1 MKIYLA
7 ALLSLAMM
15 GCASQKV
22 VSTVT
27 VFHALDEK
35 NLPSFA
41 TFARKEQ
48 RGSLEFKAYE
58 KMVIDSIV
66 AKGMKEKTIFDADA
80 IVFIDYAIDN
90 GKEQISS
97 LPIFGQT
104 GGGVSTTTGSFVG
117 QRPAAFN
124 ATTYTAPTFGVVG
137 VSTSSD
143 TVFTRRLAVEMI
155 DRKIL
160 ENEDRYQK
168 IYEASVVSKG
178 GSDSLPKI
186 VPYMIKSLFSEFP
199 GNNGA
204 EKIIEV
210 PIDKRP

>member
-1 MKIYLA
+1 MKTTCA
-7 ALLSLAMM
+7 VLLSLAMM
-15 GCASQKV
+15 GCASPRV

-41 TFARKEQ
+41 MFAKKEQ

-58 KMVIDSIV
+58 KRVIDSIV

-80 IVFIDYAIDN
+80 IVFIDYAIDD

-97 LPIFGQT
+97 LPVFGPT
-104 GGGVSTTTGSFVG
+104 GGGVSTTTGSLTG

-124 ATTYTAPTFGVVG
+124 ATTYTPPSFGVVG

-160 ENEDRYQK
+160 EKEDRYHK
-168 IYEASVVSKG
+168 IYEASVVSRG
-178 GSDSLPKI
+178 SSDSLPKI
-186 VPYMIKSLFSEFP
+186 IPYMIKALFSEFP

-204 EKIIEV
+204 EKTVEI
-210 PIDKRP
+210 PMDKQP